1 MSEQG
6 FKGVPGVPEGW
17 ELVRIDFVT
26 EGEWYL
32 FKGRV
37 DKWES
42 KHVSHC
48 DFPILRKIEVP
59 KQWRPFAN
67 AAEFLAHPLHAGF
80 VDLGAGK
87 YGRVQS
93 FDDDFVSTVV
103 SNNEEYLWDDAFVD
117 LNFHDGTPFGVEVIE

>member
-42 KHVSHC
+42 KHVSDC

-59 KQWRPFAN
+59 KQWLPFAN
-67 AAEFLAHPLHAGF
+67 AEEFKPHRDRWARRISDGLVFRCTSYGGGALVVLGNILPSFAEAFQQF
-80 VDLGAGK
+80 V
-87 YGRVQS
+87 
-93 FDDDFVSTVV
+93 FDD
-103 SNNEEYLWDDAFVD
+103 
-117 LNFHDGTPFGVEVIE
+117 DGTPFGVEVIE

>member
-17 ELVRIDFVT
+17 ELLEFRTAVSGDCVIDVRGCVMT
-26 EGEWYL
+26 WGG
-32 FKGRV
+32 K
-37 DKWES
+37 ES
-42 KHVSHC
+42 VYVY
-48 DFPILRKIEVP
+48 PIIREVETP
-59 KQWRPFAN
+59 KKYRPFAN